1 MGKILIRIIY
11 FFGIFIKCNL
21 IKKNLIFGAI
31 KGYDWEIIKPFFISL
46 YKANFKECDCV
57 IFVCDISKNTTEK
70 LKSMGVIIHQ
80 IPEKYKG
87 MKINN
92 VRYKL
97 YEEYLSNKLDIY
109 NMVLHAD
116 VRDTFFQK
124 DLFQLYENKGS
135 FIGISFEEGN
145 ISETNY
151 NSKWM
156 KAQYGDKIYEILKNE
171 KIICSGTIWG
181 TVDRFY
187 ELVQNIWEE
196 IVKKSPY
203 DFSIHDQTVTNYL
216 IYHKKLFKNNIITSD
231 IYTGPVMT
239 VGLAMGKEYPYDIED
254 NLLNI
259 KDKFKASVIH
269 QYDRI
274 PKLLQIVEK
283 KYGSQNETKF
293 NTSHLKIVNS
303 KKIVINSSEKEN
315 FQFLLIGMI
324 SCLIIRF
331 ILKNL
336 KK

>member
-11 FFGIFIKCNL
+11 FFGIFIKCNF

-31 KGYDWEIIKPFFISL
+31 KGYNWEIIKPFFISL

-57 IFVCDISKNTTEK
+57 IFVCDISRNVTNK
-70 LKSMGVIIHQ
+70 LKSMGVIIYQ
-80 IPEKYKG
+80 IPEKYKE

-135 FIGISFEEGN
+135 FIGVSFEEGN
-145 ISETNY
+145 ISETNH

-156 KAQYGDKIYEILKNE
+156 KAQYGDRIYEILKNE

-181 TVDRFY
+181 TVDKFY
-187 ELVQNIWEE
+187 ELVKNIWKE

-203 DFSIHDQTVTNYL
+203 DLSIHDQTATNYL
-216 IYHKKLFKNNIITSD
+216 IYHKKLFKNYILTSD

-239 VGLAMGKEYPYDIED
+239 VGLANGKDYPYDLED

-259 KDKFKASVIH
+259 KDKFKAAVIH

-283 KYGSQNETKF
+283 KYSSQKETEL
-293 NTSHLKIVNS
+293 NTSQLNIIDS
-303 KKIVINSSEKEN
+303 KKVVKYICEKGN
-315 FQFLLIGMI
+315 FQFIFMGMI
-324 SCLIIRF
+324 SCTIIKF
-331 ILKNL
+331 IF
-336 KK
+336 KKFKK